1 LQPSGRRSNGPRGTS
16 GQSRDREK
24 RRGQTQVH
32 GLGVASAEAPHTPL
46 RKIEEDALPNVE
58 GVNRYIIYI
67 VSYYEAS
74 YVF

>member
-1 LQPSGRRSNGPRGTS
+1 MQPSGRRSNGPRATS
-16 GQSRDREK
+16 GQLRDRDNK

-58 GVNRYIIYI
+58 GVNKFS
-67 VSYYEAS
+67 VL
-74 YVF
+74 